1 MQQLERAKIWKPC
14 SKTHPAQ
21 TGKKKRKKHP
31 RKKRKRIDPQ
41 INEQLKKMLMISKNA
56 IPSGE
61 KLCACKQGVHS
72 SREMERRAADFA
84 FVCDGNAFWRLSTAM
99 RSTSGCAPRVEL
111 LSHLPVTDAIIDRER
126 RG

>member
-72 SREMERRAADFA
+72 SREMQRREELQSL
-84 FVCDGNAFWRLSTAM
+84 LSSAMVM
-99 RSTSGCAPRVEL
+99 RSGDCLQP
-111 LSHLPVTDAIIDRER
+111 
-126 RG
+126 